1 MRKDLPAGH
10 LGHFPL
16 SGLGWMVGLK
26 LSLVRAWLLGREVWA
41 GLIEESRRS
50 PALWLSG
57 LDLALEGNIEAF
69 GSWTVFMGLAF
80 IPGWRN
86 PAIINCPFTF
96 SGVIAPT
103 AEGVNIKNH
112 HGRACSCPGVFIILF
127 HFFIFAQFLNPICSF
142 LFRTFLYSPRS
153 RLFLLSCHCYLDMS
167 FLSFLMNIFE
177 GFWQH

>member
-1 MRKDLPAGH
+1 MRTFERICQAVWWVLFWTPGWAESWAGRWAWE
-10 LGHFPL
+10 GSAGQG
-16 SGLGWMVGLK
+16 SGWTEWG
-26 LSLVRAWLLGREVWA
+26 SLVEPGPEAGMSQACWGVSSTWA
-41 GLIEESRRS
+41 SVS
-50 PALWLSG
+50 W
-57 LDLALEGNIEAF
+57 AF
-69 GSWTVFMGLAF
+69 GCGQAPVL
-80 IPGWRN
+80 GWRN
-86 PAIINCPFTF
+86 PAVINCPFTF

-167 FLSFLMNIFE
+167 FLSFLMNIF
-177 GFWQH
+177 